1 MPRRGECIYK
11 RKDGRWEG
19 RYIVQYDLNG
29 KAKYAS
35 VYSNSYFDVKRK
47 LLEKKQSVKKQNADS
62 DIRLKE
68 LLYLWLDNNRYSLK
82 AQTFN
87 KYKRL
92 IETHIVPSIGTI
104 KLANI
109 DTITINKFLC
119 VKSQNGRLDGTGGLS
134 FSYIKTMSFILYA
147 ALKFAAS
154 EGLCSYI
161 SGEVVR
167 IPKTQKILEVLSVSE
182 QRQLESYIEKRN
194 DDVTIGIFLSLY
206 AGLRIG
212 EVCGLKWED
221 VNLFERTIH
230 VHRTVY
236 RLDVSDNNI
245 NEAKTMLVVGTAK
258 TNSSDR
264 ILPIPEKLYQMLAK
278 MFSQDVEFV
287 ISGKTY
293 PYADPRTYQ
302 YAFKRCL
309 LNSGIRDINYHTL
322 RHTFATRCIES
333 GMDIKSLS
341 EILGHASVNITL
353 NTYVHSS
360 MEHKR
365 IQLDKMTSFCGQ

>member
-19 RYIVQYDLNG
+19 RYIVKYDSNG

-35 VYSNSYFDVKRK
+35 VYSNSYFDVKHK
-47 LLEKKQSVKKQNADS
+47 LLEKKQGAKTQNINS
-62 DIRLKE
+62 DISLRE
-68 LLYLWLDNNRYSLK
+68 LLYLWLDNNRHSLK

-92 IETHIVPSIGTI
+92 IETHIVPNIGTI

-109 DTITINKFLC
+109 DNITINNFLY

-134 FSYIKTMSFILYA
+134 FSYIKTISFILYS

-154 EGLCSYI
+154 KDLCSYI
-161 SGEVVR
+161 KGEVIR
-167 IPKTQKILEVLSVSE
+167 MPKAQKTLEVLSVVE
-182 QRQLESYIEKRN
+182 QRQLEKYIENRN
-194 DDVTIGIFLSLY
+194 DDVAIGILLSLY

-221 VNLFERTIH
+221 VNLCERTIH

-245 NEAKTMLVVGTAK
+245 NKAKTMLVVGNAK

-264 ILPIPEKLYQMLAK
+264 ILPIPEKLYQMLEK
-278 MFSQDVEFV
+278 MFTRDVEFV
-287 ISGKTY
+287 VSGKTY
-293 PYADPRTYQ
+293 PYTDPRTYQ

-309 LNSGIRDINYHTL
+309 TNSGIRDINYHTL

-341 EILGHASVNITL
+341 ELLGHASVNITL

-365 IQLDKMTSFCGQ
+365 KQLDKMTSFCGQ

>member
-47 LLEKKQSVKKQNADS
+47 LLEKKQGAKKQNADS

-92 IETHIVPSIGTI
+92 IETHIVPNIGTI
-104 KLANI
+104 KLTNI
-109 DTITINKFLC
+109 DTITINKFLY
-119 VKSQNGRLDGTGGLS
+119 VKSQNGRLDGSGGLS
-134 FSYIKTMSFILYA
+134 FSYIKTMSFILNA
-147 ALKFAAS
+147 SLKFAAS
-154 EGLCSYI
+154 EGLCTYVN
-161 SGEVVR
+161 GEVVR
-167 IPKTQKILEVLSVSE
+167 IPKTQKTLEVLSVSE
-182 QRQLESYIEKRN
+182 QRLLESYIEKRN
-194 DDVTIGIFLSLY
+194 DEVTIGIFLSLY

-212 EVCGLKWED
+212 EVCGLKWKD
-221 VNLFERTIH
+221 VNFSERSIH

-236 RLDVSDNNI
+236 RLDVSDNDI
-245 NEAKTMLVVGTAK
+245 NEAKTILVVGSTK

-264 ILPIPEKLYQMLAK
+264 ILPISEKLYQMLVK
-278 MFSQDVEFV
+278 KYSQDEEFV
-287 ISGKTY
+287 IPGKTY
-293 PYADPRTYQ
+293 PYTDPRTFQ

-309 LNSGIRDINYHTL
+309 INSGIRDINYHML

-341 EILGHASVNITL
+341 EILGHASINITL

-360 MEHKR
+360 IEHKR
-365 IQLDKMTSFCGQ
+365 KQLDNMTSFCGQ